1 MLPTLR
7 PQTASF
13 GILDSVSNDSFFE
26 NSKVFINDILLYL
39 SFTFIDREKREKF
52 INVNDLIAGIQKVKK
67 IEKIVI

>member
-39 SFTFIDREKREKF
+39 SFTFINPEKREKF

>member
-13 GILDSVSNDSFFE
+13 GILDSVSHSFFE
-26 NSKVFINDILLYL
+26 NRKVFINDILLYL
-39 SFTFIDREKREKF
+39 SFTFINPEKREKF